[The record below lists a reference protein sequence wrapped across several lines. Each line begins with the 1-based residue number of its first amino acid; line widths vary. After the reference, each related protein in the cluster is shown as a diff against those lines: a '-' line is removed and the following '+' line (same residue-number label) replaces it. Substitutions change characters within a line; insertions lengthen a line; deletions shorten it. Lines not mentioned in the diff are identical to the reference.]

1 MDGAKNKKPYIV
13 SFRFERTQELRS
25 TENKNKSSTN
35 IFKSIC
41 IKSTTKYNCES
52 LQVSPAGRVMLY
64 MLQHTVM
71 FKWLSK
77 IKKLQ
82 YIKQLNYYR

>member
-25 TENKNKSSTN
+25 SKNKNKSITN

-41 IKSTTKYNCES
+41 IKSTTKCNYES

-64 MLQHTVM
+64 M
-71 FKWLSK
+71 
-77 IKKLQ
+77 I
-82 YIKQLNYYR
+82 

>member
-1 MDGAKNKKPYIV
+1 MDGAKNKKAYIV

-25 TENKNKSSTN
+25 TKNKNKSIAD

-64 MLQHTVM
+64 M
-71 FKWLSK
+71 
-77 IKKLQ
+77 I
-82 YIKQLNYYR
+82 